1 VGKRVLIVDDSPT
14 MLTQMRHALEAAGF
28 HGSDIVDAGG
38 GGEAKTLLSDQ
49 GPFHLV
55 LCDWNMPGINGLD
68 LLRWLRTEQSDK
80 TTSFYIVTG
89 ETSDQQLASLLG
101 AGADG
106 YLCKPVDPR
115 DIVEL
120 LET

>member
-1 VGKRVLIVDDSPT
+1 MAKRVLIVDDSPT
-14 MLTQMRHALEAAGF
+14 MLIQMRHSLQSAGFSASEIMEAA
-28 HGSDIVDAGG
+28 S
-38 GGEAKTLLSDQ
+38 GEAAKIMLEEQ
-49 GPFHLV
+49 GSYQMV

-68 LLRWLRTEQSDK
+68 LLRWLRTEKEDK
-80 TTSFYIVTG
+80 STAFYIVTG
-89 ETSDQQLASLLG
+89 ETTDQQLASLLG